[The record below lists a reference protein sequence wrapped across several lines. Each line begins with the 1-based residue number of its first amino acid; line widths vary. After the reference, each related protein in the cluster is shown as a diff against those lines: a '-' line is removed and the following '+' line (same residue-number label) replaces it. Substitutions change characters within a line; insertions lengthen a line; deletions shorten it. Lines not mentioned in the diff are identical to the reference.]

1 MLGGGCRSQVQGEE
15 SLAWCHFWPTGC
27 GVARADAKEPRK
39 KKRERESPREGEER
53 RRRIKCYVCFKLKR
67 GVLARCQVPWLHC
80 VDVLTSAAHQGTLH
94 CP

>member
-39 KKRERESPREGEER
+39 KKRERERARAREKNDAGASSVT
-53 RRRIKCYVCFKLKR
+53 YV
-67 GVLARCQVPWLHC
+67 
-80 VDVLTSAAHQGTLH
+80 SS
-94 CP
+94 

>member
-39 KKRERESPREGEER
+39 KKKKRKKRREKGKEKG
-53 RRRIKCYVCFKLKR
+53 KM
-67 GVLARCQVPWLHC
+67 
-80 VDVLTSAAHQGTLH
+80 GT
-94 CP
+94 